1 MRKIIGVIAVFVA
14 ACILN
19 GCRTQKVIE
28 RTESHDSLFT
38 ERVESIVYVQVPVEF
53 EIPVQTASIV
63 TMDSTSHLETDFAIS
78 DAKLS
83 WHDGLPYLFHSLENK
98 PQKINKD
105 VTVPVRHIRLKYYK
119 TVYRTRYREK
129 FIEKQLTL
137 YQRTVLNLA
146 PWIIIGLL
154 IYLVILRLRNG

>member
-1 MRKIIGVIAVFVA
+1 MRKLVFFMLLLVA
-14 ACILN
+14 CVFN
-19 GCRTQKVIE
+19 GCRTQKVFE
-28 RTESHDSLFT
+28 RIDTRDSFLT

-53 EIPVQTASIV
+53 EIPAQTASIV

-83 WHDGLPYLFHSLENK
+83 WRDGVPYLFHSLENK

-105 VTVPVRHIRLKYYK
+105 VTIPVRHIRLKYYK

-129 FIEKQLTL
+129 VIEKQLTL
-137 YQRTVLNLA
+137 YQRAVLNFA

-154 IYLVILRLRNG
+154 IWLVIIRLRKG